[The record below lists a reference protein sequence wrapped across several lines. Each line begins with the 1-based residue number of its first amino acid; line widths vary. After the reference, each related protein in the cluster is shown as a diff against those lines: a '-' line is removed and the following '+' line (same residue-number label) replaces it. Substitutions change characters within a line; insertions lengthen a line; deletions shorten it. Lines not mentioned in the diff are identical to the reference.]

1 MPENMR
7 ELGERLRELR
17 ETCGFSAFEMS
28 ESLKISAK
36 VYEGYEENGANIPIS
51 VLHHVANI
59 CRVDLNELLT
69 GVGSHIDTLSV
80 VRRGEGLSVDRYA
93 GYNFE
98 NLAFTFRHKLMEPL
112 LVTINPEERE
122 PALVVHGGQE
132 FNMVLEGEIEL
143 IYGDKRAH
151 LLPGDCAYFDP
162 SRPHGQRAL
171 VKKSRFLTVIAE

>member
-1 MPENMR
+1 MSENMK
-7 ELGERLRELR
+7 ELGGRLRELR
-17 ETCGFSAFEMS
+17 EACGFSVS
-28 ESLKISAK
+28 ELSEGLKIPRK
-36 VYEGYEENGANIPIS
+36 TYEGYEENGADIPIS
-51 VLHHVANI
+51 VLYHVANL

-98 NLAFTFRHKLMEPL
+98 NLAFTFRRKLMEPL
-112 LVTINPEERE
+112 LVTISPEEHE
-122 PALVVHGGQE
+122 PALVTHGGQE

-143 IYGDKRAH
+143 IYGDKRTRLSA
-151 LLPGDCAYFDP
+151 GDCAYFDP
-162 SRPHGQRAL
+162 ARPHGQRAL